1 VRKTWEKLRYHA
13 AGERL
18 LRDAAETW
26 IPDFACKDKIR
37 STSPNPASDK
47 GFAGLTAHTTAGACY
62 SDRSGFW
69 HSASLSRYTLASWR
83 EFIRCRSVFS
93 FSVILVCGLAASAF
107 ADGTRTWEQSKFDDL
122 SKGTATGVAIRSVG
136 GLELAPAFKMLYAT
150 PSTYIWAVAAD
161 DQGNVYAATGAPARV
176 YRITPDGKASIIFE
190 PQELQVQTLEVA
202 PGGAIYAATAPDG
215 KVYKLEHK
223 AGERASEK
231 KASQKNSEKEKSDET
246 AKPALDPSWSSTV
259 YFAPGTKYIWDLTLD
274 KAGNLFVA
282 TGDHGEIYKV
292 SANGDH
298 SLFFKSDETHIRVLA
313 IDAQG
318 NLIAGTD
325 GSGLVY
331 RISPAGE
338 AFVLYSA
345 PKKEI
350 TALALDREGNIYAAG
365 AGEKKSG
372 SVASMGGGSTLI
384 TVAPSAPLSLGSQAP
399 GLSMTPSPSAAP
411 VAQFPFSSGGT
422 TGGSD
427 VYRIATDGSPST
439 IWSSHDDL
447 VYTLAFDS
455 QGRLLAGTGNRGHVF
470 AISGPDEFSDLL
482 KAPASQITSFTKA
495 PGGGLYAASS
505 NLGKVFLLGPGPE
518 NEGSYES
525 DVFDAKIFSRWGR
538 ADFRGVGNIELLAR
552 SGNVDNPD
560 RNWSPWKRVDLSGN
574 HETGV
579 PSARYAQWKAVL
591 HSGSTKPAVDSVTLY
606 YLPKNVAPVIDD
618 VSVQIGVR
626 YQPMKTSQ
634 LTLGTDVSGSTGTH
648 FESPVPSMH
657 DRDAIGVKWNAH
669 DENDDQLV
677 YSLYYRG
684 DGESRWLLLKDD
696 ITDKAYSFDASL
708 LPDGGYEVKVVASD
722 APSHSPGDA
731 LTTERV
737 SRRFEVDTTPPQI
750 QNLTASVE
758 GKDIQVRFRAEDG
771 FSTIKRVE
779 YSVDAGDWKYVDPVG
794 QLSDART
801 ENYDFKIA
809 LESPNDEA
817 PEHVV
822 VVRVYD
828 KYDNM
833 AAAKTVLHG
842 R

>member
-1 VRKTWEKLRYHA
+1 
-13 AGERL
+13 
-18 LRDAAETW
+18 
-26 IPDFACKDKIR
+26 
-37 STSPNPASDK
+37 
-47 GFAGLTAHTTAGACY
+47 
-62 SDRSGFW
+62 
-69 HSASLSRYTLASWR
+69 LAS
-83 EFIRCRSVFS
+83 CRKVFR
-93 FSVILVCGLAASAF
+93 FTFVFLITAIVVCSLALTAF

-136 GLELAPAFKMLYAT
+136 GLELAPAFKLLYAT

-202 PGGAIYAATAPDG
+202 PGGVIYAATAPDG

-223 AGERASEK
+223 PGEKAAEK
-231 KASQKNSEKEKSDET
+231 KSAEKNSGGET
-246 AKPALDPSWSSTV
+246 PNDAAKPALDSSWTSSV
-259 YFAPGTKYIWDLTLD
+259 YFAPGTKYIWDLALD
-274 KAGNLFVA
+274 NAGNLFVA

-292 SANGDH
+292 SPNGEH

-313 IDAQG
+313 LDKQG

-325 GSGLVY
+325 GSGLIY

-350 TALALDREGNIYAAG
+350 TTLALDAQGNIYAAG
-365 AGEKKSG
+365 VGEKR
-372 SVASMGGGSTLI
+372 GGTAATFGPGSTLI
-384 TVAPSAPLSLGSQAP
+384 PVTPTAPLANAPQAP
-399 GLSMTPSPSAAP
+399 GLSMTPSPNPNP
-411 VAQFPFSSGGT
+411 VAQFPFPSGET
-422 TGGSD
+422 AGGSD
-427 VYRIATDGSPST
+427 IYRIATDGSPST
-439 IWSSHDDL
+439 LWSSHDDL

-455 QGRLLAGTGNRGHVF
+455 QGQLLAGTGNRGHIF
-470 AISGPDEFSDLL
+470 AITGPDLYSDLL
-482 KAPASQITSFTKA
+482 KAPASQITSFAKA
-495 PGGGLYAASS
+495 PAGGLYAASS

-518 NEGSYES
+518 NEGTYES

-538 ADFRGVGNIELLAR
+538 AGFRGAGNVDLLAR

-560 RNWSPWKRVDLSGN
+560 RNWSAWKKVDLAGS

-591 HSGSTKPAVDSVTLY
+591 HAGSVKPGVDSVTLY

-618 VSVQIGVR
+618 VSVQVGVR
-626 YQPMKTSQ
+626 YQPVKTSP
-634 LTLGTDVSGSTGTH
+634 LTFGADVSGSSGAH
-648 FESPVPSMH
+648 FESPVPSTH

-684 DGESRWLLLKDD
+684 DGESRWLRLKDN
-696 ITDKAYSFDASL
+696 ISDKAYSFDASL

-722 APSHSPGDA
+722 APSHSPGEA
-731 LTTERV
+731 LTAERV
-737 SRRFEVDTTPPQI
+737 SSRFEVDTTPPQI
-750 QNLTASVE
+750 QNLAGAAE
-758 GKDIQVRFRAEDG
+758 GEEIHVRFRAEDG
-771 FSTIKRVE
+771 FSTIKRAE
-779 YSVDAGDWKYVDPVG
+779 YSVDAGDWKYVEPVG
-794 QLSDART
+794 QLSDAKI
-801 ENYDFKIA
+801 ENYDFRIP
-809 LESPNDEA
+809 LENPNDEGL
-817 PEHVV
+817 EHVV

-833 AAAKTVLHG
+833 DTAKTVLHG
-842 R
+842 GR